1 MLSIHVLWKIKQLLK
16 CGLFAFQS
24 PAFYLHP
31 GWPYMFISGDIM
43 WIKKAWLQ
51 IRLCASAVTAWPVS
65 SMQHPSFFGTM
76 ASEGFLMWIILLPS
90 SFECLG
96 YVQSVLE
103 GEEEYCFVTKRCAG
117 VFTEDARQVTSS
129 AAFICS
135 GRKTCSCP
143 PRLCGRE
150 GTLVPCHCGVVGEPT
165 LPCGVRV
172 GAAGA
177 EKQLALAMLLS
188 VVADSQWC
196 SCPKC
201 PGLWSLISRGCLWLS
216 LLLGSSS
223 YCQ

>member
-43 WIKKAWLQ
+43 WIKKAGLQ

-65 SMQHPSFFGTM
+65 SMQHPSFFGAM

-103 GEEEYCFVTKRCAG
+103 GTGGVLLCNQEMCWCLYTGCQAGYLQCCFYLQWKEDLQLSTKTLWQRG
-117 VFTEDARQVTSS
+117 HFGSS
-129 AAFICS
+129 AFWS
-135 GRKTCSCP
+135 G
-143 PRLCGRE
+143 GRAHAASWC
-150 GTLVPCHCGVVGEPT
+150 LNW
-165 LPCGVRV
+165 V

-177 EKQLALAMLLS
+177 EKQLALANG
-188 VVADSQWC
+188 D